1 MLIAIA
7 NYIGDNYIGVNPP
20 FGGNDIIDE
29 IGGIQIVMELS
40 SEDIITEN

>member
-7 NYIGDNYIGVNPP
+7 NYIGDNNIGTTPP

-29 IGGIQIVMELS
+29 RGGIPIVMELS